1 MNKAEILQ
9 KSRLF
14 DNLLPEEMEMLGELC
29 VLRRYRAGDVIFEKD
44 DVGDSLFIVVD
55 GEVDVL
61 HPQSGGQGKL
71 LATLGAPEFFGEM
84 SLIDKDYRSA
94 SVRAR
99 TECALL
105 QLANENVHS
114 FSKVYREG
122 FTWLVVNI
130 ARVLSTRLRDA
141 NKRFAEPQPGAMR
154 AS

>member
-1 MNKAEILQ
+1 MNKVEILQ

-29 VLRRYRAGDVIFEKD
+29 VLRRFKPGETIFEKD
-44 DVGDSLFIVVD
+44 DVGDSLFIMVD
-55 GEVDVL
+55 GEVDVI
-61 HPQSGGQGKL
+61 HPQTNGPGKV

-84 SLIDKDYRSA
+84 SLIDKEYRSA
-94 SVRAR
+94 TVKAR
-99 TECALL
+99 TESSLL

-130 ARVLSTRLRDA
+130 ARVLSQRLRDA
-141 NKRFAEPQPGAMR
+141 NKRFADR
-154 AS
+154 A